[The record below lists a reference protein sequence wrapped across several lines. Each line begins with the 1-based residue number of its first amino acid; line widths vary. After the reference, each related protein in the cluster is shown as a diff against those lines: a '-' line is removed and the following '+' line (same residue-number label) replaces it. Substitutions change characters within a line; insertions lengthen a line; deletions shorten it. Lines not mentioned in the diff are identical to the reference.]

1 MSKFGVIIRRK
12 RLNEAGY
19 PMVLPEEDIKRR
31 GGYKSDQD
39 YIIKLGLTE
48 GEANEIF
55 TQVSGGLIDLAN
67 GLHGVQF
74 MSMKEIVNK
83 LFFGGE

>member
-31 GGYKSDQD
+31 
-39 YIIKLGLTE
+39 
-48 GEANEIF
+48 
-55 TQVSGGLIDLAN
+55 
-67 GLHGVQF
+67 
-74 MSMKEIVNK
+74 
-83 LFFGGE
+83 